1 MNSEKHGC
9 KNEKKN
15 NNNDTRINV
24 KTSINAPTNTS
35 EAI

>member
-1 MNSEKHGC
+1 MGVKM
-9 KNEKKN
+9 KKKN